1 MSQTNSSN
9 KMADQISQQELQH
22 LITVSTGFIDAYIID
37 CHGKDP
43 MLLPQN
49 IVLSALDSN
58 TQVKIVKWHEAQLPV
73 YAVNDPSR
81 QNGVALVIE
90 GDEITQRFALMCNEM
105 PKTIRI
111 RISEVVDVDQADD
124 DTPPPPKKVKKA
136 APVEEEEEAPA
147 PAVKKSGKKDDGLAA
162 LVDEF
167 DD

>member
-58 TQVKIVKWHEAQLPV
+58 TQV
-73 YAVNDPSR
+73 
-81 QNGVALVIE
+81 
-90 GDEITQRFALMCNEM
+90 
-105 PKTIRI
+105 
-111 RISEVVDVDQADD
+111 
-124 DTPPPPKKVKKA
+124 
-136 APVEEEEEAPA
+136 
-147 PAVKKSGKKDDGLAA
+147 
-162 LVDEF
+162 
-167 DD
+167 